1 MKITWFAAMTF
12 RIQIAGRIVVTAP
25 EGAPEGIDAAEL
37 VSGAQRVVAGA
48 NDVAAFD
55 PALWR
60 PRRRGRLIDDEDETE
75 AASLFRFGTKGL
87 VADSVDEGVL
97 VIAGAGEGLHWAR
110 WADNAVVILSGTG
123 KAGIDSGLAL
133 LEVARPKLIALA
145 VTDGEIDQAFDALA
159 PRLGDASLIV
169 LEPGLAVEV

>member
-25 EGAPEGIDAAEL
+25 EGAPDSTDATEL
-37 VSGAQRVVAGA
+37 VSGAQTVVAAG
-48 NDVAAFD
+48 VGIEPFD
-55 PALWR
+55 PANWR
-60 PRRRGRLIDDEDETE
+60 PQRRGRLIDEQEGHEGLDLYRLV
-75 AASLFRFGTKGL
+75 ARGL
-87 VADSVDEGVL
+87 VADSADEGVL
-97 VIAGAGEGLHWAR
+97 VMQDAQSASPWGR
-110 WADNAVVILSGTG
+110 WADNAVVVLSGKSNACVAEGTT
-123 KAGIDSGLAL
+123 L